1 MSNVEYVIDSKR
13 SPFWSSLEQLLADI
27 ADENTKRSDVTL
39 RNAVVE
45 MSTGE
50 NQQTDDDRRIK
61 RSPFGWLLVE
71 LLADEDE
78 IANHATKMEKKMR
91 INYK

>member
-1 MSNVEYVIDSKR
+1 LSNVEYVIDSKR